1 MENMSCGWSCAE
13 RRVGE
18 TYLVCFRTRKT
29 FGRQMGRSDEMLFFP
44 LKPDAFTA
52 LRPDRGVYEYHS
64 VGDES
69 VFGDELTG

>member
-1 MENMSCGWSCAE
+1 
-13 RRVGE
+13 
-18 TYLVCFRTRKT
+18 
-29 FGRQMGRSDEMLFFP
+29 MGRSDEMLFSP

-69 VFGDELTG
+69 VFGDELTGWQDCGGDAAYLMTITIGTGVSPC